1 VSKLDNSPSLD
12 GVRDV
17 MFPNPEESTI
27 SSGNTSS
34 NVSLGSDKVR
44 FRMGLHGG
52 AEVNSTTDLALPWTY
67 SGSSYSRRNDYPHTA
82 TSKVMMSDL
91 RYSFRLNPEIK
102 TYTSSSTKTSTTR
115 VFTGWCTA
123 AAMTALSGATTGRT
137 AQGIGVSNG
146 TNHYNSTQVMP
157 FDSINSN
164 HDGNKWLCGLI
175 SRSDSSGG
183 LFPTYTY
190 TTYVVFEGAG
200 AQTNDTDWNKIVS
213 RTYDDS
219 TGVFNMANATQPAQ
233 SSQYTWS
240 GGSPM
245 GRTNT
250 VLNRSDA
257 TVTSY
262 NSRIVYSWADTI
274 FFSKF
279 SMKGTDFTN
288 NTRANQIITFY

>member
-1 VSKLDNSPSLD
+1 MSKLNESPSLD

-17 MFPNPEESTI
+17 MFPNPEETTI

-44 FRMGLHGG
+44 FRMATHGG
-52 AEVNSTTDLALPWTY
+52 AEINSTTDVGMPWIY
-67 SGSSYSRRNDYPHTA
+67 SGNSYSRRTDYPHTA
-82 TSKVMMSDL
+82 TSKVEMNDL
-91 RYSFRLNPEIK
+91 RYSFRLNADQK

-115 VFTGWCTA
+115 VFTGWCTLA
-123 AAMTALSGATTGRT
+123 GMQALSGAPTSRT

-146 TNHYNSTQVMP
+146 TNHYNNTQVMP

-164 HDGNKWLCGLI
+164 HDGNKWLCALI

-183 LFPTYTY
+183 LFPTYTN
-190 TTYVVFEGAG
+190 TTYVVFEGSG
-200 AQTNDTDWNKIVS
+200 AQTTDTDWNTIS
-213 RTYDDS
+213 ARTYDNS

-240 GGSPM
+240 GGSNL
-245 GRTNT
+245 GRTDT
-250 VLNRSDA
+250 VLKRSDA

-262 NSRIVYSWADTI
+262 SSRIIYSWSDTT

-279 SMKGTDFTN
+279 SIKGTDFGN
-288 NTRANQIITFY
+288 ASNANQIIKFY